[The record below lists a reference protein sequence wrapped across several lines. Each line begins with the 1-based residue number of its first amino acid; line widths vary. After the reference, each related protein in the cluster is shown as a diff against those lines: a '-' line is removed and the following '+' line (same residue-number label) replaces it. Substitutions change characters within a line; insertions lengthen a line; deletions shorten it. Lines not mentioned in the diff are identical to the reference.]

1 LRDWRKLYRGITV
14 SDKIGLVS
22 DGAAFLF
29 TLLIANQ
36 DDAGRYP
43 WTPAKIRAL
52 TITRSWSVQDTYA
65 ILTELVQ
72 SNLVVLTEGFA
83 EIVGGAEKNGPPTS
97 GSERHRTPRLYEID
111 TTVLASTE
119 YVRRTYTVSTRR
131 EEKRREEQRREERG
145 AEQVPL
151 HPQDTGVIPQE
162 GGLPSEREE
171 ETPPEREEVWPDWYA
186 TLYAIPGFTPAL
198 AKCRKWLEDK
208 GITDGYAEVTA
219 YALKSWWPG
228 PKRRKDRD
236 PWDTFQNWAR
246 RDLEE
251 RKNGNRPDPPRGARN
266 RVEARVDPED
276 FKGAEW

>member
-1 LRDWRKLYRGITV
+1 
-14 SDKIGLVS
+14 LV
-22 DGAAFLF
+22 
-29 TLLIANQ
+29 
-36 DDAGRYP
+36 R
-43 WTPAKIRAL
+43 
-52 TITRSWSVQDTYA
+52 
-65 ILTELVQ
+65 

-83 EIVGGAEKNGPPTS
+83 EIVEGVEKNGPPTS
-97 GSERHRTPRLYEID
+97 GPERHRTPRLYEID

-119 YVRRTYTVSTRR
+119 YVQSKYAVPTRR
-131 EEKRREEQRREERG
+131 EEKRVEEKRREERG
-145 AEQVPL
+145 AEQVPPHPQLTESHLNGIKRDSVDRVSTPREQGVALEQRREEKNRAEESRGEDADAKQVSL

-186 TLYAIPGFTPAL
+186 TLYAIPGFTTAL